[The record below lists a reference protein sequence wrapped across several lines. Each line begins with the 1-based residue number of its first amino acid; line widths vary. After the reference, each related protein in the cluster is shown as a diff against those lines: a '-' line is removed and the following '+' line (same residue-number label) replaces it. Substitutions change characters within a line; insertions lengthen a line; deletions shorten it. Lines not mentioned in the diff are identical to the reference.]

1 MTSKDEPFRL
11 PDFGDMLEME
21 RLVERP
27 EKDGSTAALETD
39 IITYV
44 DGIRYKIVDLIR
56 ADGLAL
62 GDAAALRPAVRL
74 LQTSLLPL
82 FAIGELLPME
92 QRFAYLRRLKL
103 VIMASYN
110 IGGFTHV
117 TRTVAN
123 VVRKQTHSRVQK
135 KGTEAAQAKRAPE
148 RVKRHKLIKEIWRT
162 ATIKTAANINRELR
176 KRGVSS
182 TAKTVREDLKE
193 LGLSAARKARSK
205 G

>member
-1 MTSKDEPFRL
+1 
-11 PDFGDMLEME
+11 
-21 RLVERP
+21 
-27 EKDGSTAALETD
+27 
-39 IITYV
+39 
-44 DGIRYKIVDLIR
+44 
-56 ADGLAL
+56 
-62 GDAAALRPAVRL
+62 
-74 LQTSLLPL
+74 
-82 FAIGELLPME
+82 
-92 QRFAYLRRLKL
+92 
-103 VIMASYN
+103 MASYN

-117 TRTVAN
+117 TRTVEN
-123 VVRKQTHSRVQK
+123 VVRKQTHGRIQK

-148 RVKRHKLIKEIWRT
+148 RVKRHKLIKEIWRA